1 MRVGHGQRDDPT
13 NGMTRCGRLNMNEL
27 SLAVTNGFMLTPNR
41 GVTKVCPEHPTDRAA
56 PPSSHQHEASRTVPL
71 HPIGDHARKP

>member
-1 MRVGHGQRDDPT
+1 
-13 NGMTRCGRLNMNEL
+13 MNEL

-56 PPSSHQHEASRTVPL
+56 RTSPDHHEANRTVPL
-71 HPIGDHARKP
+71 DPIGDHTLKP